1 MAKVKV
7 SESVT
12 DSVSEWVTRSPIE
25 LFWTAKNL
33 LWMRC
38 YLHLRWY
45 FFILTQFPICVIPHH
60 SYRVLFLCGS
70 WWFNPDLNEIAGRN
84 TAYFPQCVILLLPF
98 RHISIISS
106 IIFSDFAIPSFGGA
120 EQLVQLGGGG
130 PTQWDTPFNG
140 TKGCQAEKSKA
151 IYKTCRD
158 LWKTIFQ
165 CIHLV
170 FSIIFSAF
178 AVGHSIWRNKR
189 LQSWGPAKLYLGSI
203 WNFILINPKLY
214 LGVSKTLSG

>member
-1 MAKVKV
+1 M
-7 SESVT
+7 
-12 DSVSEWVTRSPIE
+12 
-25 LFWTAKNL
+25 
-33 LWMRC
+33 
-38 YLHLRWY
+38 
-45 FFILTQFPICVIPHH
+45 
-60 SYRVLFLCGS
+60 
-70 WWFNPDLNEIAGRN
+70 NEIVGRHASYHIFFN
-84 TAYFPQCVILLLPF
+84 VSFRFCHSIIFPSYFP
-98 RHISIISS
+98 S
-106 IIFSDFAIPSFGGA
+106 FSDFALPSFGGA
-120 EQLVQLGGGG
+120 EQLVQLGGVG